1 MIALQAALSQHFAA
15 GSLPEAVRAALGKP
29 LRRAAPLTQL
39 AVAGALAC
47 LPAERRTLPTALL
60 WQSTAGPRAETL
72 ALLDEI
78 GRGPAEP
85 MPYDFLASQP
95 AIAAAQLKPVLPGL
109 ASATHLPLDTEG
121 RADWT
126 LLLDLAAAWL
136 AEGRCAQVL
145 CAHLDR
151 RGDTATGHWL
161 ALGRDR
167 LPGTPAVLRP
177 ATGETAAALDDTP
190 DLPERLHRWLL
201 GPDDTPCRLP
211 APARRGLA
219 LEFARL

>member
-1 MIALQAALSQHFAA
+1 MIALHAALSQHFAA

-39 AVAGALAC
+39 AVVGALAC
-47 LPAERRTLPTALL
+47 LPAERRALPTALL
-60 WQSTAGPRAETL
+60 WQSTAGPRPETL

-78 GRGPAEP
+78 CRGPAEP

-121 RADWT
+121 RADWA
-126 LLLDLAAAWL
+126 LLIDLAAAWL

-151 RGDTATGHWL
+151 QDDAATGHWL
-161 ALGRDR
+161 ALGRDG
-167 LPGTPAVLRP
+167 LPGAPAVLRP
-177 ATGETAAALDDTP
+177 ATDAMAIPLTDTP
-190 DLPERLHRWLL
+190 DLPERLRHWLL
-201 GPDDTPCRLP
+201 GPDDAPCRLP
-211 APARRGLA
+211 APAGCGLA